1 MSFCEGDGK
10 FGPQSPCRT
19 FDFTVV
25 FENSIL
31 SVLPNGVFLL
41 TCLAFFLGARLR
53 FSLSARHA
61 LASVPLWLFLVT
73 SVLSLAAW
81 TTASVDLPSKAK
93 SLVTAAQSLN
103 LVSSI
108 ALVLLV
114 PIVGHS
120 RYILFVASLYL
131 VLTLVLDTARIR
143 TFAIVDRAAT
153 SDFFFG
159 TFLAQY
165 ATRFLSLVTLSFPSL
180 FVTSQEKG
188 LEDAGFLSHVTVFW
202 ALPLLWK
209 GRHGNLELEHLPK
222 LDADM
227 ETTLLFS
234 RFDVYWKAERAKHG
248 DNASLARA
256 LAFAFY
262 PTALGPVAPGAIR
275 SLAQAVQ
282 PLMVDAIIK
291 FLQSY
296 ANADETREPAQW
308 GWALAGAFAIV
319 FLGLAGATGQ
329 YFYYVYR
336 AGACI
341 RAALVEA
348 IYRKTLLLSADSL
361 ADAAGG
367 DASNLMSVDIER
379 ITLAIDPLHQLW
391 SSLIVIAIGLYILW
405 TQIGTSFV
413 AAVIVTAV
421 CMIATPLLS
430 RHIDDLQ
437 EAWSAVTDNRVRLI
451 SSVLH
456 QITGVKLSAYEPE
469 LVRKVEDVRGT
480 ELTAM
485 KRFWKDFAVV
495 VCLTNTAMNMLSLF
509 TLGAY
514 AIVSFL
520 SGHGS
525 LDTARLFTSYTV
537 LTIIAAP
544 LFSVGQNYGTVLAA
558 YGSLKRIQ
566 AFLNAP
572 ERVNP
577 HLQEQEIDEKGDS
590 RSDEKSVGLPVGHSS
605 ASYELKGT
613 FGWGEKTVLESID
626 LEIPAGKTTAVIGR
640 VGSGKTTLLAS
651 LLGETTATG
660 DVSRTPITGDI
671 AFCSQVPWLRTSLSI
686 EQNILFSS
694 PMDRN
699 WLNAVVSACAL
710 DIDFG
715 STSLDSRPAKGLSG
729 GQKARIALARAV
741 YSRSPVVI
749 LDDVFAALDGTTSA
763 SVFDALLG
771 SSGLL
776 RGRTIVLA
784 TNKISHLQRVDKIVM
799 VGEGRILE
807 QGTFAQLSSG
817 EGPTGS
823 LIREHSQ
830 SSVITEET
838 AQQVTTFDDTVED
851 IDKAEAEQEEID
863 AIQHGS
869 NGLTAYLHYFSGA
882 GYPSMAV
889 YGVFLVVTV
898 GIQIITPVY
907 LQLWAAAND
916 KGQGSAS
923 SILGRYLG
931 GYAAVE
937 VAYTIAFTT
946 VFYFFIMRLVPGASS
961 ALHADAFSAVMAS
974 PMSFFG
980 GTSAGKII
988 SRFSQDVFIVDFEFP
1003 LAMHDFGYEATRMI
1017 GSAVLMIVS
1026 VPYLAIVVAFML
1038 VVVYVIQKFYLAT
1051 SRQLRRLDLS
1061 SKGPLYTLFAETVEL
1076 NGLLTIRAARKD
1088 VPYSAANSAL
1098 LARSQIP
1105 FYLTNVARLW
1115 LATTIGIITAVINTC
1130 FVLIAVGQ
1138 RESTSAGLFA
1148 VGLSQAVSL
1157 QDIISLVLTSW
1168 TQLEIAAVAIERNLE
1183 YTRLPPEEDGA
1194 ATTGKPEGAHDPSW
1208 PSRGAIEFDN
1218 VVASYEGQTEPT
1230 LKGITWSVEGGSNV
1244 GLCGRTGSGKS
1255 TMLLAILRALDV
1267 RGRILVDGRDTSEVS
1282 RRTLRRN
1289 ITVVPQD
1296 PLVIDGTV
1304 RENIDLSGQKTDAE
1318 IWHAIEASQL
1328 KDVVS
1333 SFEDKLDQPLTARGN
1348 ELSKGQTQLLALA
1361 RALLRNNKVVLLD
1374 EATGNL
1380 DVETDK
1386 AVQETIRAAFK
1397 DFTVVT
1403 VAHRIKTIV
1412 DYDQVAVLEAGKIVE
1427 AGSPARLLQEE
1438 GSMFARLRHDSAM

>member
-1 MSFCEGDGK
+1 MSFCSGDDD
-10 FGPQSPCRT
+10 FGPQSACRS

-31 SVLPNGVFLL
+31 ALLPNGLFLL
-41 TCLAFFLGARLR
+41 ACVIFALRARLHLAI
-53 FSLSARHA
+53 SKRHA
-61 LASVPLWLFLVT
+61 VLAIPFVLFLVA
-73 SVLSLAAW
+73 SVLSLAGW
-81 TTASVDLPSKAK
+81 LTATVDLPSK
-93 SLVTAAQSLN
+93 SQHLVTAAEALN
-103 LVSSI
+103 VVSAV
-108 ALVLLV
+108 ALVMLV
-114 PIVGHS
+114 PTVGRS
-120 RYILFVASLYL
+120 RSVLFISTLHL
-131 VLTLVLDTARIR
+131 LLTLVLDTARVR
-143 TFAIVDRAAT
+143 TFALVGAAAT
-153 SDFFFG
+153 SKFFFASFM
-159 TFLAQY
+159 TQY
-165 ATRFLSLVTLSFPSL
+165 ALRFLSLVTLSVPSL
-180 FVTSQEKG
+180 VSEQDHE
-188 LEDAGFLSHVTVFW
+188 LEDAGFLSHIFVLW
-202 ALPLLWK
+202 ALPLMWK
-209 GRHGNLELEHLPK
+209 GRHGTLELEQLPK
-222 LDADM
+222 LDSDM
-227 ETTLLFS
+227 DTTTVFA
-234 RFDVYWKAERAKHG
+234 RFEVYWSAERAQRG
-248 DNASLARA
+248 QNASLLRA
-256 LAFAFY
+256 LALAFS
-262 PTALGPVAPGAIR
+262 PTFFGPVAPGVLRA
-275 SLAQAVQ
+275 LAQAVQ
-282 PLMVDAIIK
+282 PLMVEAIIK

-296 ANADETREPAQW
+296 SGDNTAPEPAQR

-336 AGACI
+336 TGAYI

-405 TQIGTSFV
+405 TQIATSFV

-451 SSVLH
+451 SSILH

-469 LVRKVEDVRGT
+469 LIHKVERVRET
-480 ELTAM
+480 ELSAM
-485 KRFWKDFAVV
+485 RRFWKDFAVV
-495 VCLTNTAMNMLSLF
+495 VCITNTAMNMLSLF

-520 SGHGS
+520 AGTGS

-566 AFLNAP
+566 SFLNAP

-577 HLQEQEIDEKGDS
+577 HTQDLSIVDKRDS
-590 RSDEKSVGLPVGHSS
+590 QSDEKSG
-605 ASYELKGT
+605 ELGESFGSFELRGT
-613 FGWGEKTVLESID
+613 YGWGEKKVLENIELQISV
-626 LEIPAGKTTAVIGR
+626 GKTTAVIGR
-640 VGSGKTTLLAS
+640 VGTGKTTLLAS
-651 LLGETTATG
+651 LLGETTAFG
-660 DVSRTPITGDI
+660 NISRTPIRDDI

-699 WLNAVVSACAL
+699 WFNTVVRACAL
-710 DIDFG
+710 DVDFG
-715 STSLDSRPAKGLSG
+715 ATALDSRMAKGLSG

-741 YSRSPVVI
+741 YSRSAVVL

-763 SVFDALLG
+763 SVFHSLFG
-771 SSGLL
+771 TSGLL
-776 RGRTIVLA
+776 KGRTVVLA
-784 TNKISHLQRVDKIVM
+784 TNKISHLQKMDWIVTL
-799 VGEGRILE
+799 GEGGILE
-807 QGTFAQLSSG
+807 QGTFEQLSG
-817 EGPTGS
+817 AEGPTGT
-823 LIREHSQ
+823 LIREHSR
-830 SSVITEET
+830 SVAATDES
-838 AQQVTTFDDTVED
+838 AQQVTAYDDSVED

-869 NGLTAYLHYFSGA
+869 SGVTAYMHYFAGA
-882 GYPSMAV
+882 GYPSMAI
-889 YGVFLVVTV
+889 YGFFLLVTV

-916 KGQGSAS
+916 EGSGSAS

-946 VFYFFIMRLVPGASS
+946 VFYFFIMHLVPGASS
-961 ALHADAFSAVMAS
+961 ALHSNAFGAVMDA

-980 GTSAGKII
+980 STSAGKVI

-1017 GSAVLMIVS
+1017 GSAILMIVS

-1038 VVVYVIQKFYLAT
+1038 VLVYVIQKFYLAT

-1088 VPYSAANSAL
+1088 VPYAAANSAL

-1105 FYLTNVARLW
+1105 FYLTNVSRLW
-1115 LATTIGIITAVINTC
+1115 LATTVGVITAVINTC
-1130 FVLIAVGQ
+1130 FVLIAVGT

-1183 YTRLPPEEDGA
+1183 YTRLPPEEDDN
-1194 ATTGKPEGAHDPSW
+1194 ATNGKSVSDASW
-1208 PSRGAIEFDN
+1208 PSSGAIEFEN
-1218 VVASYEGQTEPT
+1218 MIARYEGQTEPA
-1230 LKGITWSVEGGSNV
+1230 LKGITWSVAGGSNV

-1267 RGRILVDGRDTSEVS
+1267 QGNIIIDKQDTAAVP

-1289 ITVVPQD
+1289 ITVVPQE
-1296 PLVIDGTV
+1296 PLIIDGTV
-1304 RENIDLSGQKTDAE
+1304 RENVDLSGQKTDAE
-1318 IWHAIEASQL
+1318 IWDAIEASQL
-1328 KDVVS
+1328 KDVIS
-1333 SFEDKLDQPLTARGN
+1333 GFEDKLEQSLSIRGN

-1361 RALLRNNKVVLLD
+1361 RALLRKNKIVLLD

-1380 DVETDK
+1380 DVDTDK

-1397 DFTVVT
+1397 DYTVVT
-1403 VAHRIKTIV
+1403 VAHRIGTIV
-1412 DYDQVAVLEAGKIVE
+1412 DYDQVAVLDAGRIVE
-1427 AGSPARLLQEE
+1427 VGNPSTLLQDETSVF
-1438 GSMFARLRHDSAM
+1438 GRLRHDSTM